1 MANVT
6 FDEKVDDLISKHV
19 GGPKLKIGPDVSP
32 YALVP
37 RRDPNDPMDRFVF
50 GNLQKVGFGPM
61 LPEGYQGRV
70 NAPAASPRTPIP
82 GRGEAIPG
90 ARSQY
95 HEGMDDMG
103 FTDEARA
110 IQFRQPGFGQR
121 VGMELRNNLPEVLSR
136 TRNYPGGSQDMEGL
150 REASMSAMGVPRMRS
165 FDEGMSRLTAA
176 IPQAV
181 NRPAIDPNSF
191 GPVLPSSPE
200 RNIPGDITLAA
211 NRGPASGYSYNPRG
225 EDSGNYEYGG
235 KFNGKDVYFW
245 KPQNDMQSIFN
256 NAKSAIMEY
265 QRRNPNDPMIGAVE
279 NLLNAM
285 NINPN
290 AESARNLQGAHADL
304 YRGQAGAIP
313 SEIEERGARA
323 KYYGRE
329 NPFVLGPGQRAFVPG
344 REPGAAATRIA
355 EGAEERPGT
364 TGLEKMNEFDKVQ
377 YQAAAHI
384 AQNSIDPEQQ
394 KIAFEKMD
402 EIEKRH
408 SRPQMDRNTAY
419 SKLKATGKYTD
430 DQINAKINSLGIR

>member
-1 MANVT
+1 
-6 FDEKVDDLISKHV
+6 
-19 GGPKLKIGPDVSP
+19 
-32 YALVP
+32 
-37 RRDPNDPMDRFVF
+37 
-50 GNLQKVGFGPM
+50 
-61 LPEGYQGRV
+61 
-70 NAPAASPRTPIP
+70 
-82 GRGEAIPG
+82 
-90 ARSQY
+90 
-95 HEGMDDMG
+95 MG

-136 TRNYPGGSQDMEGL
+136 TRNYPGGPQDIEGL
-150 REASMSAMGVPRMRS
+150 REASMSAMGVPKMRS
-165 FDEGMSRLTAA
+165 FDEGMNRLTAA
-176 IPQAV
+176 IPQAA
-181 NRPAIDPNSF
+181 NRPAINPKFFPENT
-191 GPVLPSSPE
+191 GSPGAIPG

-225 EDSGNYEYGG
+225 EDMGNYEYGG

-329 NPFVLGPGQRAFVPG
+329 NPFVLSPGQRAFVPG
-344 REPGAAATRIA
+344 REPGGAAMRIA

-364 TGLEKMNEFDKVQ
+364 TGMEKMNEFDKVQ